1 MIVSHVQLGFTVP
14 LIQRNIVVF
23 RVLREHIA
31 VTMKLTVQHQK
42 RNVLEGII
50 VQQELEIHSVVQVR
64 KLLGFSLFFECFI
77 LQMVAKT
84 IRKIE
89 TPHQQLKRGS
99 SSSLDLT
106 INLNYMWLITRCFFL
121 IFPT

>member
-64 KLLGFSLFFECFI
+64 KLLGFSLFFECLI

-89 TPHQQLKRGS
+89 TPHQQL
-99 SSSLDLT
+99 
-106 INLNYMWLITRCFFL
+106 
-121 IFPT
+121 

>member
-106 INLNYMWLITRCFFL
+106 INSNYMCLITRCFFL
-121 IFPT
+121 IFPS